1 VLGKSTK
8 LKELN
13 TNPLLYD
20 LKIDPLFCVTGGVGA
35 ARKSCC
41 AMPDENNWT
50 QSSVAVSNLLITVL
64 HFGKALGR
72 ERRQQILRAGANENS

>member
-1 VLGKSTK
+1 
-8 LKELN
+8 
-13 TNPLLYD
+13 
-20 LKIDPLFCVTGGVGA
+20 
-35 ARKSCC
+35 
-41 AMPDENNWT
+41 MPDENNWT